1 MTTSRLSLVHNFL
14 QVILY
19 NNRIPH
25 VSTKKI
31 HCNNQFRHD
40 QHDICWLASVSY
52 LAMGRN
58 RAKIVES
65 AYWSSFMASPQTDN
79 VYVEL

>member
-1 MTTSRLSLVHNFL
+1 MVMHKCNKLHDNFTTIIGTQFL

-25 VSTKKI
+25 VSTKKS

-58 RAKIVES
+58 RA
-65 AYWSSFMASPQTDN
+65 
-79 VYVEL
+79 